1 MCHWFRATCVCSGHI
16 PHHRCCSV
24 YVISRVQFAFH
35 ITLLGSTPQTFSHH
49 ISFHPITR
57 KDFTSH
63 HLSCRTIPHHTIPHH
78 TTIAQHSTS
87 HYYIPVFHT
96 TSRRHWV
103 NVATHLASDH
113 HILHNTAVCL
123 GTTISQHVPHHT
135 AIAVHIS
142 QFHIHNYSTIHP
154 HSTSQRHIS
163 HHNVPHRRIAPPH
176 YIIFHIWHHNH
187 TAHRIC
193 HTGFF
198 ITIPHPHF
206 TSRNFLHFA
215 LCNVPHTRIPH
226 HAIFHIAHEV
236 RHFNHHVWPPFH
248 IHRHHTTFNRAGHNS
263 HQIAPCLRSI
273 PHRVHITP
281 RHAHHHIQNIHCTA
295 HIPHCIS
302 TIIPHTAISN
312 MASNHPHHSVF
323 HNYHITD
330 LHSTPP
336 HSTCTT
342 PLFHIA
348 SPHLTPRP
356 WHHMW
361 HHTFYKTWYGMLC
374 FIHPNVGVM

>member
-87 HYYIPVFHT
+87 HYYISVFHT

-226 HAIFHIAHEV
+226 HAIFHIAHKV

-248 IHRHHTTFNRAGHNS
+248 IHRHHTTFNRAIIHIKSLHVCAPFHIASTS
-263 HQIAPCLRSI
+263 HHAM
-273 PHRVHITP
+273 HITTFKIYIAQHTFHTAFQP
-281 RHAHHHIQNIHCTA
+281 SFLTPPYLIWRQTIHITRYSTTTTSLIFTAHHHI
-295 HIPHCIS
+295 PHV
-302 TIIPHTAISN
+302 
-312 MASNHPHHSVF
+312 PHH
-323 HNYHITD
+323 Y
-330 LHSTPP
+330 STS
-336 HSTCTT
+336 H
-342 PLFHIA
+342 
-348 SPHLTPRP
+348 
-356 WHHMW
+356 
-361 HHTFYKTWYGMLC
+361 HHT
-374 FIHPNVGVM
+374 